1 MSKETAVKYLNS
13 YTITINNSE
22 ESARIKQVFAY
33 MMQNFQQEIH
43 LEQVASLV
51 NMSESAFSRYFK
63 HRTRETFSHILTE
76 IRIEYACKML
86 QENDISI
93 ADICFESG
101 FQNVSNFNRQFKK
114 MKKMTPLNYRQL
126 FH

>member
-1 MSKETAVKYLNS
+1 
-13 YTITINNSE
+13 
-22 ESARIKQVFAY
+22 

-86 QENDISI
+86 QEKIFLLRISVLNQ
-93 ADICFESG
+93 AFRM
-101 FQNVSNFNRQFKK
+101 FQTLIDSLKR
-114 MKKMTPLNYRQL
+114 
-126 FH
+126 